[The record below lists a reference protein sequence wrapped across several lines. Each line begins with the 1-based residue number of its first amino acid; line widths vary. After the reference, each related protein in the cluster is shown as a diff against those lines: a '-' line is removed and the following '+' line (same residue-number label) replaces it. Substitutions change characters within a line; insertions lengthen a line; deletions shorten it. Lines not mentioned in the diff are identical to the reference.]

1 MKFRKRK
8 DTIQRKNFKQQE
20 IDSIL
25 HSYLLKAKRQADYVP
40 TIYTEATS
48 LQKATRQEGNISET
62 IVKKE
67 TSLTS
72 KDL

>member
-25 HSYLLKAKRQADYVP
+25 HSYLVKAKRQADYVP

-48 LQKATRQEGNISET
+48 LQKEGSISET
-62 IVKKE
+62 IIKEE
-67 TSLTS
+67 TSLMS